1 MNGKYGDLVERL
13 KHSCEQFH
21 SLIWELD
28 GKQVHPVQYI
38 RTVGWGLTYPLV
50 SVVRLRL
57 HTSCYIAFFF
67 EGFDAKGRVQMTI

>member
-13 KHSCEQFH
+13 KHSWEQFH

-57 HTSCYIAFFF
+57 HTSCYIVFFLKVLTLR
-67 EGFDAKGRVQMTI
+67 DVYK